1 MKKIIILIARI
12 FPIIFAI
19 SCSTK
24 SESTGVDFEAL
35 VDAYGDSI
43 ALFNTV
49 ADYRGRYYD
58 FGEVIINK
66 WAECQRHGVIHAD
79 AVATVV
85 VAGHYLDGAVSEGVA
100 SSLLDIVARDSTQ
113 FEVLA
118 SILKLEQSEK
128 YKQTAIELAKLFFF
142 NALRE
147 EIYKDSGI
155 READKYI
162 NEVFKTYPTFKPF
175 LNKIGMKIEAVDG
188 IIYMDGIELGSPDTI
203 G

>member
-1 MKKIIILIARI
+1 M
-12 FPIIFAI
+12 
-19 SCSTK
+19 
-24 SESTGVDFEAL
+24 
-35 VDAYGDSI
+35 DAYGDSI

-66 WAECQRHGVIHAD
+66 WAECRQTGVIQED

-128 YKQTAIELAKLFFF
+128 YKQTAIELAKLFVFD
-142 NALRE
+142 ALRE

-188 IIYMDGIELGSPDTI
+188 IIYMDGIELGSPDSI